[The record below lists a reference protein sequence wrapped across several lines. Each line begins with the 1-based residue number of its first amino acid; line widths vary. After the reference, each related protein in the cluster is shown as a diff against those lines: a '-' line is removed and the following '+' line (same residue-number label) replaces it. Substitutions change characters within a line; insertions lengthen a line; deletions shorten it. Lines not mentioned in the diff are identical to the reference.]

1 MTSRAIAYTTFEID
15 AVLGRL
21 LVAATE
27 RGVCHVRL
35 GADDAE
41 LEAGLA
47 AEFPFAALRRD
58 DAALAP
64 WADAVACYAEGRT
77 PRLHVPLDVR
87 GSRFEQ
93 RVWDALR
100 AIPRGAT
107 RSYGEVAAALGMPRA
122 ARAVGR
128 ACARNPVALVVPC
141 HRVVA
146 QGGGLGGYRYGLA
159 RKRALL
165 EREGE
170 RADAR
175 AELEGAP
182 SQSSSAA

>member
-1 MTSRAIAYTTFEID
+1 MRSRAIAYTTFELD

-35 GADDAE
+35 GADDTE

-47 AEFPFAALRRD
+47 TEFPFAVLRRD
-58 DAALAP
+58 DAGLAP
-64 WADAVACYAEGRT
+64 WAGAVADYATGST
-77 PRLHVPLDVR
+77 PRLIVPLDVR

-93 RVWDALR
+93 RVWEALR

-107 RSYGEVAAALGMPRA
+107 RSYGEVAATLGMPRA
-122 ARAVGR
+122 ARAVGG

-146 QGGGLGGYRYGLA
+146 HDGGLGGYRYGLE

-165 EREGE
+165 ERERE
-170 RADAR
+170 AVR
-175 AELEGAP
+175 EGAGRAGSP
-182 SQSSSAA
+182 SHSSSAA